1 MLEDS
6 IREWNPWWAE
16 GAVPESLLG
25 EERDLLE
32 DLHRSLKVKHV
43 KDIIGVRRAGKTTLM
58 YQLIQ
63 RLISEGVSPKR
74 IVFLNFD
81 DPEIGMAPFPKLLEA
96 IYRIT
101 PRVDY
106 LFLDEV
112 QQREGWERWVRT
124 QYDTSRFR
132 QIIVSGSSASLLSRD
147 VSRVLTG
154 RHITFRLRPFSFR
167 EYLRHVGWRDF
178 SVDRILGRRGEL
190 LYHLRRYLEE
200 GGFPEVAG
208 KDEYS
213 RKRILV
219 NLFRDIVER
228 DVAAR
233 HGVDADVAER
243 IAFYLISNISKEYSL
258 RRVAAAAGVSV
269 ETTERHISH
278 LVDSF
283 LFYRLR
289 LFSYSVRQQ
298 FRENK
303 KIYCVDTGLV
313 NAVAF
318 KVGREL
324 GRALE
329 NAVFLKL
336 EDDER
341 EVYYWK
347 DRKGEVDFLLSRGSS
362 VEGLLQVCVELKERE
377 FSSLKRAMEFYGVKR
392 GVVVTE
398 NTAGEEDSVE
408 LIPAWRFLLN

>member
-16 GAVPESLLG
+16 RAVPESLLG
-25 EERDLLE
+25 EKRELLE
-32 DLHRSLKVKHV
+32 ALHQSLKVKHV

-63 RLISEGVSPKR
+63 RLIDEGVNPRR

-81 DPEIGMAPFPKLLEA
+81 DPEIGMTPFPNLLEA

-101 PRVDY
+101 PSVDY

-154 RHITFRLRPFSFR
+154 RHITFSLKPFSFK
-167 EYLRHVGWRDF
+167 EYLRYAGWRDF
-178 SVDRILGRRGEL
+178 SEDRILGRRGEL
-190 LYHLRRYLEE
+190 LYHLRNYLEV
-200 GGFPEVAG
+200 GGFPEVMG
-208 KDEYS
+208 KDEHS
-213 RKRILV
+213 RKSILV

-233 HGVDADVAER
+233 HGVDAEVAER
-243 IAFYLISNISKEYSL
+243 IAFYLVSNISKEYSL

-269 ETTERHISH
+269 ETAERHISH
-278 LVDSF
+278 LIDSF

-298 FRENK
+298 FRENR

-318 KVGREL
+318 RVGREL

-336 EDDER
+336 VDDGR
-341 EVYYWK
+341 DVYYWK
-347 DRKGEVDFLLSRGSS
+347 DRKGEVDFVLSRGST
-362 VEGLLQVCVELKERE
+362 VEGLIQVCVELKDRE
-377 FSSLKRAMEFYGVKR
+377 ISSLRRAMEIYGVKR
-392 GVVVTE
+392 GVIVTE
-398 NTAGEEDSVE
+398 NVAGEEESVE
-408 LIPAWRFLLN
+408 IVPAWRFLLE